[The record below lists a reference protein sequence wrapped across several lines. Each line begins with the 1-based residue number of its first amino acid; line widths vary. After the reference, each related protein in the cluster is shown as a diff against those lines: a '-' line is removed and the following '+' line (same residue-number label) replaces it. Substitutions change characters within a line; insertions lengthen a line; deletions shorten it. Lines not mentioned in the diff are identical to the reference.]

1 LTTKLKSASPVDR
14 IVIYGENGIWYDM
27 IKELNRLQKQN
38 PSNQT
43 LSKAWNKLIKDHVVQ
58 SSESA
63 TQTK

>member
-1 LTTKLKSASPVDR
+1 
-14 IVIYGENGIWYDM
+14 VIYGENGIWYDM